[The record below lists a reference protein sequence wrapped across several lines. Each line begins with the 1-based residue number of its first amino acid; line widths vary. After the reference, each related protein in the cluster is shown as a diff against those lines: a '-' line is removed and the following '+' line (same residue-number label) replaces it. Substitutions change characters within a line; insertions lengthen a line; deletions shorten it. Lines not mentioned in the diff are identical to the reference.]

1 MNKEQHNEPTQNIDI
16 HLQCTYVLHS
26 TYLIV
31 SKQRA
36 EM

>member
-16 HLQCTYVLHS
+16 HLQCTYVRCS
-26 TYLIV
+26 KCLIV

-36 EM
+36 ET